1 MNTAR
6 AATLRQVPP
15 PGRAAPEDDPSRTT
29 QPDAPSQTTQQDPW
43 AAAAPL
49 VRAAQC
55 GDALALNDLLG
66 LLTPYV
72 TRLCRPIALSHSAD
86 AVQEALIAVFQG
98 LPRLKD
104 PCALYAWVRTITVR
118 EAVRVARRAERET
131 PVCESGYFDDLAWR
145 GSPELAVE
153 VRDALRRMSTEHR
166 AVLVL
171 REVEGLD
178 ERSASDILN
187 ISCGTVKS
195 RLHRARHSFRKAW
208 PR

>member
-1 MNTAR
+1 MTSTR
-6 AATLRQVPP
+6 AGTVQQSPP
-15 PGRAAPEDDPSRTT
+15 SRPTAPED
-29 QPDAPSQTTQQDPW
+29 PW
-43 AAAAPL
+43 SAAAPL
-49 VRAAQC
+49 VLAAQS
-55 GDALALNDLLG
+55 GDAMALDDLLS

-72 TRLCRPIALSHSAD
+72 SRLCRPIALHNSAD

-104 PCALYAWVRTITVR
+104 PRALYAWVRTITVR

-131 PVCESGYFDDLAWR
+131 PVGEFDDIAWPC
-145 GSPELAVE
+145 SPELAVD
-153 VRDALRRMSTEHR
+153 VRDVLRRLSTEHR

-171 REVEGLD
+171 RELEGLD
-178 ERSASDILN
+178 ERTASDMLDIA
-187 ISCGTVKS
+187 CGTLKS

>member
-6 AATLRQVPP
+6 AGTLP
-15 PGRAAPEDDPSRTT
+15 
-29 QPDAPSQTTQQDPW
+29 QDPAPPRTAREDPW
-43 AAAAPL
+43 SAAAPL
-49 VRAAQC
+49 VRTAQA
-55 GDALALNDLLG
+55 GDAMALNDLLS

-72 TRLCRPIALSHSAD
+72 SRLCRPIALNNSAD

-98 LPRLKD
+98 LPRLQD
-104 PCALYAWVRTITVR
+104 PRALYGWVRTITVR

-131 PVCESGYFDDLAWR
+131 PVCEFDDLAWPR
-145 GSPELAVE
+145 SPELAVD
-153 VRDALRRMSTEHR
+153 VRDVLRRMSTEHR

-171 REVEGLD
+171 RELEGLD
-178 ERSASDILN
+178 ERSASEILN
-187 ISCGTVKS
+187 ISSGTVKS